1 MNTQTEIEKSL
12 INKINEILNDYEGF
26 EQPFKNYN
34 GDIVIKKITKITK
47 EKTDDSSILTN
58 IFREMIKNDVKKN
71 RVWNPVSYLI
81 ELMEYQDTNFTRDC
95 SDKLKTLKKP
105 FS

>member
-12 INKINEILNDYEGF
+12 IIKINEILNDYEGF

-34 GDIVIKKITKITK
+34 GDIVIKKITK

-71 RVWNPVSYLI
+71 RV
-81 ELMEYQDTNFTRDC
+81 
-95 SDKLKTLKKP
+95 
-105 FS
+105 